1 MVSHMGNDS
10 TREATSYAARAAL
23 GGARISVR
31 ELARRTNR
39 SHAYWSKRLTGAQ
52 AFTVDDL
59 TLIAEHAGVDIESLV
74 RAA

>member
-1 MVSHMGNDS
+1 MGNS
-10 TREATSYAARAAL
+10 QPREGTAYAARAAL

-39 SHAYWSKRLTGAQ
+39 SHAYWSKRLSGAI
-52 AFTVDDL
+52 ALDVDDL
-59 TLIAEHAGVDIESLV
+59 ALIAEHSGVSVSSLV